1 MTREKAAGQATAVRR
16 LRLRVPSSA
25 VPLMGDSGHG
35 RAIGAPSRSSKSNA
49 TITTR
54 RLGRRLALMTV
65 VAILGC
71 AGIAGASTWT
81 VVLTSGTHSALSQ
94 STSVNAP
101 TGGTVTN
108 PNASS
113 LSLSWVM
120 PSVGAAPTG
129 YKVTRD
135 GAAVPGGSG
144 CRAAITRISTTT
156 SCIDSGLAAS
166 TLYTYSVT
174 ALVGTHWTSVAS
186 STFSGT
192 TTAPFV
198 ITSITSTNAPGNTTG
213 LMGVGDTFAVT
224 FNYAV
229 DPSTINTVAGA
240 STMTLVATSSK
251 IKISGLTLVGGF
263 VVNSPYIS
271 SGNSTA
277 TGTLSLSNADT
288 TVTFTVTGSPTNPSK
303 LVVGSPST
311 FTFTP
316 LATIQDVSGDTAS
329 PYSQSPAL
337 QIF

>member
-1 MTREKAAGQATAVRR
+1 M
-16 LRLRVPSSA
+16 
-25 VPLMGDSGHG
+25 
-35 RAIGAPSRSSKSNA
+35 GAPSRSSKSKA
-49 TITTR
+49 TFTPQ
-54 RLGRRLALMTV
+54 RLGRHLALMTV
-65 VAILGC
+65 VSILGC
-71 AGIAGASTWT
+71 AGIAGASTWA
-81 VVLTSGTHSALSQ
+81 VALTNGAHAAMSQ

-101 TGGTVTN
+101 TGGTATN

-113 LSLSWVM
+113 LLVSWVM

-129 YKVTRD
+129 YKVTRN
-135 GAAVPGGSG
+135 GAAVPAGSG
-144 CRAAITRISTTT
+144 CRAALTDISTAA

-198 ITSITSTNAPGNTTG
+198 ITSINSTNAPGNTVG

-240 STMTLVATSSK
+240 STMTLVFASSA
-251 IKISGLTLVGGF
+251 IKILGLTSAAGF
-263 VVNSPYIS
+263 VVASPYVS
-271 SGNSTA
+271 SGQSVA
-277 TGTLSLSNADT
+277 VGTLSLSNANT
-288 TVTFTVTGSPTNPSK
+288 TVTFTVTGSPSNPAK
-303 LVVGSPST
+303 LVAGAAST

-316 LATIQDVSGDTAS
+316 LAAIQDVSGDTAS
-329 PYSQSPAL
+329 SYSQSPAL